1 MLKGRKGLAWP
12 NQRLWRRK
20 ASGRRRILRGGHPA
34 GILHPIEAGFL
45 PPNMGTFM
53 KIQRFLAV
61 SSVAALLFLSL
72 PAFGVSKEIVQLQT
86 QVQALQDQVA
96 RMQQSFDQGM
106 GVMKNLIEQ
115 NTDTMNKLAGTMTQ
129 LQQVMQK
136 QNADAGTR
144 NDQLSGQ
151 IQTLN
156 DSLDELKARL
166 ARVTKQLE
174 DMQASQ
180 QNLQTQQ
187 QQPQQPQAPPPD
199 VLYNNAV
206 RDYNAGNMDLAKQ
219 EFSEYVKAYPNTDLA
234 GNAQFYV
241 AEMEYRA
248 GNYQAAAQDYD
259 KVLQQ
264 FPSGNKAASAQLKKG
279 YSLIELG
286 DKQGGVRE
294 LSQLIQRFPRSPEA
308 TQARERLRRLG
319 VVPSSRTRRTPPA
332 E

>member
-1 MLKGRKGLAWP
+1 MK
-12 NQRLWRRK
+12 NQRLIA
-20 ASGRRRILRGGHPA
+20 AS
-34 GILHPIEAGFL
+34 FVV
-45 PPNMGTFM
+45 
-53 KIQRFLAV
+53 AV
-61 SSVAALLFLSL
+61 LLLNL

-144 NDQLSGQ
+144 SDQLSGQ

-166 ARVTKQLE
+166 ARVTQQLE
-174 DMQASQ
+174 AMQTA
-180 QNLQTQQ
+180 QQ
-187 QQPQQPQAPPPD
+187 QQQPQAPPPD

-219 EFSEYVKAYPNTDLA
+219 EFGEYVKAYPNTDLA
-234 GNAQFYV
+234 GNALFYV

-264 FPSGNKAASAQLKKG
+264 FPSGNKAASAQLK
-279 YSLIELG
+279 
-286 DKQGGVRE
+286 R
-294 LSQLIQRFPRSPEA
+294 A
-308 TQARERLRRLG
+308 T
-319 VVPSSRTRRTPPA
+319 P
-332 E
+332 

>member
-1 MLKGRKGLAWP
+1 MAAPAGPPPFAVCLRAEHLPGSGLGSSP
-12 NQRLWRRK
+12 Q
-20 ASGRRRILRGGHPA
+20 A
-34 GILHPIEAGFL
+34 GILHPSREDSL
-45 PPNMGTFM
+45 PPDMGTLM
-53 KIQRFLAV
+53 KIQRLFAV
-61 SSVAALLFLSL
+61 SVVAGVLFLNL
-72 PAFGVSKEIVQLQT
+72 PAFGVSKEIIQLQT

-96 RMQQSFDQGM
+96 RMQQSFDSGM

-115 NTDTMNKLAGTMTQ
+115 NTDTMNKLAATMTQ
-129 LQQVMQK
+129 LQQVLQK

-144 NDQLSGQ
+144 TDQLSGQ
-151 IQTLN
+151 LQTLN

-166 ARVTKQLE
+166 GRVTQQLE
-174 DMQASQ
+174 AMQQTQ
-180 QNLQTQQ
+180 QNLQTQQQ

-219 EFSEYVKAYPNTDLA
+219 EFSDYVKYYPNTDLA
-234 GNAQFYV
+234 GNALFYV

-286 DKQGGVRE
+286 QKQAGVKE

-319 VVPSSRTRRTPPA
+319 VAPARARRTPPA

>member
-1 MLKGRKGLAWP
+1 
-12 NQRLWRRK
+12 
-20 ASGRRRILRGGHPA
+20 
-34 GILHPIEAGFL
+34 
-45 PPNMGTFM
+45 MGTLM
-53 KIQRFLAV
+53 KIQRLFAV
-61 SSVAALLFLSL
+61 SVVAGVLFLNL
-72 PAFGVSKEIVQLQT
+72 PAFGVSKEIIQLQT

-96 RMQQSFDQGM
+96 RMQQSFDSGM

-115 NTDTMNKLAGTMTQ
+115 NTDTMNKLAATMTQ
-129 LQQVMQK
+129 LQQVLQK

-144 NDQLSGQ
+144 TDQLSGQ
-151 IQTLN
+151 LQTLN

-166 ARVTKQLE
+166 GRVTQQLE
-174 DMQASQ
+174 AMQQTQ
-180 QNLQTQQ
+180 QNLQTQQQ

-219 EFSEYVKAYPNTDLA
+219 EFSDYVKYYPNTDLA
-234 GNAQFYV
+234 GNALFYV

-286 DKQGGVRE
+286 QKQAGVKE

-308 TQARERLRRLG
+308 TQARERRRRLG
-319 VVPSSRTRRTPPA
+319 VAPARARRTPPA

>member
-1 MLKGRKGLAWP
+1 MK
-12 NQRLWRRK
+12 NQRLI
-20 ASGRRRILRGGHPA
+20 AA
-34 GILHPIEAGFL
+34 
-45 PPNMGTFM
+45 TFVV
-53 KIQRFLAV
+53 AV
-61 SSVAALLFLSL
+61 LLLNL

-115 NTDTMNKLAGTMTQ
+115 NTDTMNKLATTMTQ
-129 LQQVMQK
+129 LQQVLQK

-144 NDQLSGQ
+144 TDQLSGQ
-151 IQTLN
+151 LQTLN

-166 ARVTKQLE
+166 GRVTQQLE
-174 DMQASQ
+174 AMQQAQ
-180 QNLQTQQ
+180 QNLQTQQQ

-219 EFSEYVKAYPNTDLA
+219 GFGDYVKYYPNTDLA
-234 GNAQFYV
+234 GNALFYV
-241 AEMEYRA
+241 AEIEYRA

-286 DKQGGVRE
+286 QKQAGVKE

-319 VVPSSRTRRTPPA
+319 VAPGRARRTPPA

>member
-1 MLKGRKGLAWP
+1 MTFGARAVQQVFCIQL
-12 NQRLWRRK
+12 
-20 ASGRRRILRGGHPA
+20 
-34 GILHPIEAGFL
+34 AGFL
-45 PPNMGTFM
+45 PPIMGTFM
-53 KIQRFLAV
+53 KIQRFLVVSFAAAV
-61 SSVAALLFLSL
+61 LFLSL

-294 LSQLIQRFPRSPEA
+294 LNSLVQRFPRSPEA

>member
-1 MLKGRKGLAWP
+1 
-12 NQRLWRRK
+12 
-20 ASGRRRILRGGHPA
+20 
-34 GILHPIEAGFL
+34 
-45 PPNMGTFM
+45 M

>member
-1 MLKGRKGLAWP
+1 
-12 NQRLWRRK
+12 
-20 ASGRRRILRGGHPA
+20 
-34 GILHPIEAGFL
+34 
-45 PPNMGTFM
+45 MGTFM
-53 KIQRFLAV
+53 KNQRLIAATFVVAV
-61 SSVAALLFLSL
+61 LLLNL

-144 NDQLSGQ
+144 SDQLSGQ

-166 ARVTKQLE
+166 ARVTQQLE
-174 DMQASQ
+174 AMQTAQ
-180 QNLQTQQ
+180 QNLQAQQ
-187 QQPQQPQAPPPD
+187 QQQPQAPPPD

-219 EFSEYVKAYPNTDLA
+219 EFGEYVKAYPNTDLA
-234 GNAQFYV
+234 GNALFYV

-319 VVPSSRTRRTPPA
+319 VGPSRTRRTPPA

>member
-1 MLKGRKGLAWP
+1 
-12 NQRLWRRK
+12 
-20 ASGRRRILRGGHPA
+20 
-34 GILHPIEAGFL
+34 
-45 PPNMGTFM
+45 M

-156 DSLDELKARL
+156 DSLYELKARL

>member
-1 MLKGRKGLAWP
+1 MAFGVGAVQQVFCIQLAGL
-12 NQRLWRRK
+12 
-20 ASGRRRILRGGHPA
+20 
-34 GILHPIEAGFL
+34 L
-45 PPNMGTFM
+45 PPTMGTFM
-53 KIQRFLAV
+53 KIQRLFVV
-61 SSVAALLFLSL
+61 SFVAALLFLSL

-294 LSQLIQRFPRSPEA
+294 LNSLVQRFPRSPEA

>member
-1 MLKGRKGLAWP
+1 MKM
-12 NQRLWRRK
+12 QRL
-20 ASGRRRILRGGHPA
+20 
-34 GILHPIEAGFL
+34 FV
-45 PPNMGTFM
+45 
-53 KIQRFLAV
+53 V
-61 SSVAALLFLSL
+61 SLIAALLVFNL

-115 NTDTMNKLAGTMTQ
+115 NTDTMNKLAATMTT
-129 LQQVMQK
+129 LQQVLQK
-136 QNADAGTR
+136 QEADAGAR

-187 QQPQQPQAPPPD
+187 QQQQQQAPPPD

-219 EFSEYVKAYPNTDLA
+219 EFGDYVKYYPNTDLA
-234 GNAQFYV
+234 GNALFYV

-319 VVPSSRTRRTPPA
+319 VVPSRTRRTPPA

>member
-1 MLKGRKGLAWP
+1 
-12 NQRLWRRK
+12 
-20 ASGRRRILRGGHPA
+20 
-34 GILHPIEAGFL
+34 
-45 PPNMGTFM
+45 M
-53 KIQRFLAV
+53 KIQKVFVVFLAV
-61 SSVAALLFLSL
+61 ALVFMSL

-129 LQQVMQK
+129 LQQALQK
-136 QNADAGTR
+136 QNADTGAR
-144 NDQLSGQ
+144 SDQLAGQ

-180 QNLQTQQ
+180 QNLQ
-187 QQPQQPQAPPPD
+187 QPQAQQPQAPPPD

-206 RDYNAGNMDLAKQ
+206 RDYNAGNMDLAKP
-219 EFSEYVKAYPNTDLA
+219 EFSEYVKVYPNTDLA
-234 GNAQFYV
+234 GNALFYV

-319 VVPSSRTRRTPPA
+319 VVPSRTRRTPPA

>member
-1 MLKGRKGLAWP
+1 
-12 NQRLWRRK
+12 
-20 ASGRRRILRGGHPA
+20 
-34 GILHPIEAGFL
+34 
-45 PPNMGTFM
+45 M
-53 KIQRFLAV
+53 KMQRFFAV
-61 SSVAALLFLSL
+61 SFVAALLFLSV

-96 RMQQSFDQGM
+96 RMQQSFDQSM

-115 NTDTMNKLAGTMTQ
+115 NTDTMNKLAGTLTQ
-129 LQQVMQK
+129 LQQTMQK

-187 QQPQQPQAPPPD
+187 QQQQQPQAPPPD

-219 EFSEYVKAYPNTDLA
+219 EFGEYVKAYPNTDLA

-294 LSQLIQRFPRSPEA
+294 LNSLVQRFPRSPEA

-319 VVPSSRTRRTPPA
+319 VVPSTRTRRTPPA

>member
-1 MLKGRKGLAWP
+1 
-12 NQRLWRRK
+12 
-20 ASGRRRILRGGHPA
+20 
-34 GILHPIEAGFL
+34 
-45 PPNMGTFM
+45 M
-53 KIQRFLAV
+53 KMQRFFAV
-61 SSVAALLFLSL
+61 CFVASVLLFNL

-129 LQQVMQK
+129 LQQVLQK
-136 QNADAGTR
+136 QSADSGTR
-144 NDQLSGQ
+144 SDQLSGQ

-166 ARVTKQLE
+166 ARVTQQLE
-174 DMQASQ
+174 TMQAAQ

-234 GNAQFYV
+234 GNALFYV

-294 LSQLIQRFPRSPEA
+294 LNQLVQRFPRSPEA

-319 VVPSSRTRRTPPA
+319 VAPGRTARRTPPA

>member
-1 MLKGRKGLAWP
+1 
-12 NQRLWRRK
+12 
-20 ASGRRRILRGGHPA
+20 
-34 GILHPIEAGFL
+34 
-45 PPNMGTFM
+45 M
-53 KIQRFLAV
+53 KIQRLFVL
-61 SSVAALLFLSL
+61 SLVAALLFLNL

-129 LQQVMQK
+129 LQQVLQK

-144 NDQLSGQ
+144 NDQLAGQ

-180 QNLQTQQ
+180 QNLQAQQ
-187 QQPQQPQAPPPD
+187 QQQPQAPPPD

-219 EFSEYVKAYPNTDLA
+219 EFNEYVKAYPNTDLA
-234 GNAQFYV
+234 GNALFYV

-319 VVPSSRTRRTPPA
+319 VAPSRTRRNPPA

>member
-1 MLKGRKGLAWP
+1 
-12 NQRLWRRK
+12 
-20 ASGRRRILRGGHPA
+20 
-34 GILHPIEAGFL
+34 
-45 PPNMGTFM
+45 MGTLM
-53 KIQRFLAV
+53 KIQRLFAV
-61 SSVAALLFLSL
+61 SVVAGVLFLNL
-72 PAFGVSKEIVQLQT
+72 PAFGVSKEIIQLQT

-96 RMQQSFDQGM
+96 RMQQSFDSGM

-115 NTDTMNKLAGTMTQ
+115 NTDTMNKLATTMTQ
-129 LQQVMQK
+129 LQQVLQK

-144 NDQLSGQ
+144 TDQLSGQ
-151 IQTLN
+151 LQTLN

-166 ARVTKQLE
+166 GRVTQQLE
-174 DMQASQ
+174 AMQQAQ
-180 QNLQTQQ
+180 QNLQTQQQ

-219 EFSEYVKAYPNTDLA
+219 EFGDYVKYYPNTDLA
-234 GNAQFYV
+234 GNALFYV

-286 DKQGGVRE
+286 QKQAGVKE

-319 VVPSSRTRRTPPA
+319 VAPARGRRTPPA

>member
-1 MLKGRKGLAWP
+1 
-12 NQRLWRRK
+12 
-20 ASGRRRILRGGHPA
+20 
-34 GILHPIEAGFL
+34 
-45 PPNMGTFM
+45 
-53 KIQRFLAV
+53 
-61 SSVAALLFLSL
+61 VAALLLLSL

-294 LSQLIQRFPRSPEA
+294 LNSLVQRFPRSPEA

>member
-1 MLKGRKGLAWP
+1 
-12 NQRLWRRK
+12 
-20 ASGRRRILRGGHPA
+20 
-34 GILHPIEAGFL
+34 
-45 PPNMGTFM
+45 M
-53 KIQRFLAV
+53 KMQRFLAV
-61 SSVAALLFLSL
+61 SFVAALLFLSL

-96 RMQQSFDQGM
+96 RMQQSFDQSM

-115 NTDTMNKLAGTMTQ
+115 NTDTMNKLAGTLNQ
-129 LQQVMQK
+129 LQQTLQK
-136 QNADAGTR
+136 QNTDAGAR

-187 QQPQQPQAPPPD
+187 QQQQPQAPPPD

-286 DKQGGVRE
+286 DKQGGIRE
-294 LSQLIQRFPRSPEA
+294 LNSLVQRFPRSPEA

>member
-1 MLKGRKGLAWP
+1 
-12 NQRLWRRK
+12 
-20 ASGRRRILRGGHPA
+20 
-34 GILHPIEAGFL
+34 
-45 PPNMGTFM
+45 M
-53 KIQRFLAV
+53 KIQRLFAV
-61 SSVAALLFLSL
+61 SFVAALLWMSL

-129 LQQVMQK
+129 LQQALQK

-144 NDQLSGQ
+144 SDQLAGQ

-187 QQPQQPQAPPPD
+187 QQPPQPQAPPPD

-206 RDYNAGNMDLAKQ
+206 RDYNAGNVDLAKQ
-219 EFSEYVKAYPNTDLA
+219 EFGEYVKVYPNTDLA
-234 GNAQFYV
+234 GNALFYV
-241 AEMEYRA
+241 AEIEYRA

-294 LSQLIQRFPRSPEA
+294 LSNLIQRFPRSPEA
-308 TQARERLRRLG
+308 TQARDRLRRLG
-319 VVPSSRTRRTPPA
+319 VVPSRTRRTPPA

>member
-1 MLKGRKGLAWP
+1 MTFG
-12 NQRLWRRK
+12 
-20 ASGRRRILRGGHPA
+20 A
-34 GILHPIEAGFL
+34 GAVQQVFCIQLAGFL
-45 PPNMGTFM
+45 PPIMRTFM
-53 KIQRFLAV
+53 KIQRFLVVSFAAAV
-61 SSVAALLFLSL
+61 LFLSL

-219 EFSEYVKAYPNTDLA
+219 EFGEYVKAYPNTDLA

>member
-1 MLKGRKGLAWP
+1 MRGGGACGP
-12 NQRLWRRK
+12 
-20 ASGRRRILRGGHPA
+20 AALRGMLDDRVFAGSGLDSSPQA
-34 GILHPIEAGFL
+34 GILHPSREDSL
-45 PPNMGTFM
+45 PPDMGTLM
-53 KIQRFLAV
+53 KMQRLFAV
-61 SSVAALLFLSL
+61 TVVSGVLFLSL
-72 PAFGVSKEIVQLQT
+72 PAFGVSKEIIQLQT

-96 RMQQSFDQGM
+96 RMQQSFDSGM

-115 NTDTMNKLAGTMTQ
+115 NTDTMNKLAATMTQ
-129 LQQVMQK
+129 LQQVLQK

-144 NDQLSGQ
+144 TDQLSGQ
-151 IQTLN
+151 LQTLN

-166 ARVTKQLE
+166 GRVTQQLE
-174 DMQASQ
+174 AMQQTQ
-180 QNLQTQQ
+180 QNLQTQ

-219 EFSEYVKAYPNTDLA
+219 EFSDYVKYYPNTDLA
-234 GNAQFYV
+234 GNALFYV

-286 DKQGGVRE
+286 QKQAGVKE

-319 VVPSSRTRRTPPA
+319 VAPARARRTPPA

>member
-1 MLKGRKGLAWP
+1 MTFG
-12 NQRLWRRK
+12 
-20 ASGRRRILRGGHPA
+20 A
-34 GILHPIEAGFL
+34 GAVQQVFCIQLAGFL
-45 PPNMGTFM
+45 PPIMRTFM
-53 KIQRFLAV
+53 KIQRFLVV
-61 SSVAALLFLSL
+61 SVVAALLFVSL

-294 LSQLIQRFPRSPEA
+294 LNSLVQRFPRSPEA

>member
-1 MLKGRKGLAWP
+1 
-12 NQRLWRRK
+12 
-20 ASGRRRILRGGHPA
+20 
-34 GILHPIEAGFL
+34 
-45 PPNMGTFM
+45 MGTFM
-53 KIQRFLAV
+53 KMRRFLAV
-61 SSVAALLFLSL
+61 SFVAVLLLLSL

-96 RMQQSFDQGM
+96 RMQQSFDQSM

-129 LQQVMQK
+129 LQQALQK

-187 QQPQQPQAPPPD
+187 QQQPQAPPPD

-234 GNAQFYV
+234 GNALFYV

>member
-1 MLKGRKGLAWP
+1 
-12 NQRLWRRK
+12 
-20 ASGRRRILRGGHPA
+20 
-34 GILHPIEAGFL
+34 
-45 PPNMGTFM
+45 MGTFM
-53 KIQRFLAV
+53 KMQRFFSVSFVAV
-61 SSVAALLFLSL
+61 LLFLSL

-96 RMQQSFDQGM
+96 RMQQSFDQSM

-115 NTDTMNKLAGTMTQ
+115 NTDTMNKLAGTLNQ
-129 LQQVMQK
+129 LQQTLQK
-136 QNADAGTR
+136 QNTDAGTR
-144 NDQLSGQ
+144 TDQLSGQ

-174 DMQASQ
+174 DMQAAQ

-187 QQPQQPQAPPPD
+187 QQQPQAPPPD

-234 GNAQFYV
+234 GNALFYV
-241 AEMEYRA
+241 AEMEYRG

>member
-1 MLKGRKGLAWP
+1 
-12 NQRLWRRK
+12 
-20 ASGRRRILRGGHPA
+20 
-34 GILHPIEAGFL
+34 
-45 PPNMGTFM
+45 M
-53 KIQRFLAV
+53 KIQRFFAV
-61 SSVAALLFLSL
+61 SLVAALLFFNL
-72 PAFGVSKEIVQLQT
+72 PAFAVSKEIVQLQT

-115 NTDTMNKLAGTMTQ
+115 NTDTMNKLAATMTQ
-129 LQQVMQK
+129 LQQVLQK
-136 QNADAGTR
+136 QEADAGTR
-144 NDQLSGQ
+144 SDQLSGQ

-180 QNLQTQQ
+180 QNMQAQQ
-187 QQPQQPQAPPPD
+187 QQQAQAPPPD

-219 EFSEYVKAYPNTDLA
+219 EFSDYVKYYPNTDLA
-234 GNAQFYV
+234 GNALFYV

-294 LSQLIQRFPRSPEA
+294 LSNLIQRFPRSPEA

-319 VVPSSRTRRTPPA
+319 VAPSRARRTPPA

>member
-1 MLKGRKGLAWP
+1 
-12 NQRLWRRK
+12 
-20 ASGRRRILRGGHPA
+20 
-34 GILHPIEAGFL
+34 
-45 PPNMGTFM
+45 MGTFM
-53 KIQRFLAV
+53 KTQRLITVAFIVAV
-61 SSVAALLFLSL
+61 LLLNL

-115 NTDTMNKLAGTMTQ
+115 NTDTMNKLAATMTQ

-144 NDQLSGQ
+144 SDQLSGQ

-166 ARVTKQLE
+166 ARVTQQLE
-174 DMQASQ
+174 AMQASQ

-187 QQPQQPQAPPPD
+187 QQQPQAPPPD

-206 RDYNAGNMDLAKQ
+206 RDYNAGNMDIAKQ
-219 EFSEYVKAYPNTDLA
+219 EFSDYVKYYPNTDLA
-234 GNAQFYV
+234 GNALFYV

-264 FPSGNKAASAQLKKG
+264 FPSGNKAASAELKKG

-319 VVPSSRTRRTPPA
+319 VVPARNRRTPPA

>member
-1 MLKGRKGLAWP
+1 
-12 NQRLWRRK
+12 
-20 ASGRRRILRGGHPA
+20 
-34 GILHPIEAGFL
+34 
-45 PPNMGTFM
+45 M

-166 ARVTKQLE
+166 ARVTTQLE

>member
-1 MLKGRKGLAWP
+1 
-12 NQRLWRRK
+12 
-20 ASGRRRILRGGHPA
+20 
-34 GILHPIEAGFL
+34 
-45 PPNMGTFM
+45 
-53 KIQRFLAV
+53 
-61 SSVAALLFLSL
+61 
-72 PAFGVSKEIVQLQT
+72 
-86 QVQALQDQVA
+86 
-96 RMQQSFDQGM
+96 M

-115 NTDTMNKLAGTMTQ
+115 NTDTMNKLAGTLTQ

-136 QNADAGTR
+136 QNSDAAAR

-166 ARVTKQLE
+166 ARVTQQLE
-174 DMQASQ
+174 AMQASQ
-180 QNLQTQQ
+180 QNLQSQQ
-187 QQPQQPQAPPPD
+187 QQQQPQAPPPD

-206 RDYNAGNMDLAKQ
+206 RDYNAGKMDLAQQ
-219 EFSEYVKAYPNTDLA
+219 EFSDYVKYYPNTDLA
-234 GNAQFYV
+234 GNALFYV

-264 FPSGNKAASAQLKKG
+264 FPNGNKAASAQLKKG
-279 YSLIELG
+279 FSLIELG

-294 LSQLIQRFPRSPEA
+294 LSNLIQRFPRSPEA

-319 VVPSSRTRRTPPA
+319 VVPGRSARRTPPA

>member
-1 MLKGRKGLAWP
+1 
-12 NQRLWRRK
+12 
-20 ASGRRRILRGGHPA
+20 
-34 GILHPIEAGFL
+34 
-45 PPNMGTFM
+45 M
-53 KIQRFLAV
+53 KIQRLFAV
-61 SSVAALLFLSL
+61 SFVTALLLLNL

-129 LQQVMQK
+129 LQQVLQK
-136 QNADAGTR
+136 QNTDAGTR
-144 NDQLSGQ
+144 SDQLSGQ
-151 IQTLN
+151 LQTLN

-180 QNLQTQQ
+180 QNLQQQ
-187 QQPQQPQAPPPD
+187 QAPQQPQAPPPD

-219 EFSEYVKAYPNTDLA
+219 EFSEYVKYYPNTDLA

-294 LSQLIQRFPRSPEA
+294 LNQLIQRFPRSPEA

-319 VVPSSRTRRTPPA
+319 VGPSRARRTPSA
-332 E
+332 Q

>member
-1 MLKGRKGLAWP
+1 MKM
-12 NQRLWRRK
+12 QRLFVVCL
-20 ASGRRRILRGGHPA
+20 I
-34 GILHPIEAGFL
+34 
-45 PPNMGTFM
+45 
-53 KIQRFLAV
+53 
-61 SSVAALLFLSL
+61 AALLLFNL

-115 NTDTMNKLAGTMTQ
+115 NTDTMNKLAATMTT
-129 LQQVMQK
+129 LQQVLQK
-136 QNADAGTR
+136 QEADAGAR

-187 QQPQQPQAPPPD
+187 QQQQQQAPPPD

-219 EFSEYVKAYPNTDLA
+219 EFGDYVKYYPNTDLA
-234 GNAQFYV
+234 GNALFYV

-319 VVPSSRTRRTPPA
+319 VVPSRTRRTPPA